1 LQGIQLILQKY
12 IKHQWTA
19 ASHDIFVIPIAWS
32 LAYWVRY
39 NFGSIPSGMI
49 DQAIYSLLYILPAQ
63 IFSYWYF
70 GLYRGVWRY
79 ASMPDLIRILKA
91 TCVGVSLSIILLYV
105 VSNLSGIPRTI
116 PVLYGIFLILML
128 SGSRFTYR
136 WVKDRDIY
144 KNSGERV
151 LIIGAGRAGEI
162 LAREIRQ
169 DTNHSHYP
177 VAFIDDD
184 KNKRNREIHGVRV
197 VGGISDIVSVTQKYA
212 IQTIF
217 IALPSANNKQIHA
230 IFDVCE
236 TTQLPIRILPKF
248 DDITLDKVGIQ
259 SLREVSIDDLLG
271 RDPVSLNWD
280 FISNSLSNKTILVSG
295 GGGSIGSE
303 LCRQLCNLSPKNL
316 IIFEQSEFNLYE
328 IERELKDH
336 CNSANVIPYLGDVA
350 VLKSLDKCFSKYKP
364 DIVFHAAA
372 YKHVPMLQANI
383 REGFNNN
390 VIGSNNIIQMAD
402 KHQCETFVLV
412 STDKAVNPTNYMGV
426 TKRISEQCC
435 QLMSKSSKTKFIT
448 IRFGNVLGSAGSVI
462 PLFKEQIKK
471 GGPITVTHKDIVRYF
486 MTIKEACQLIMQS
499 AVIGRGGE
507 IFVLDMG
514 KPILI
519 QSLAEK
525 MIRLS
530 GKVPFQ
536 DINIEY
542 TGLRP
547 GEKLYEELFYDEEK
561 LKATGFDKIQLANT
575 SVLDLN
581 NFKTLL
587 SSIISACDSYDES
600 KLVSLVKPIYLSD
613 DNGRADSDKS
623 NIIPLKQNY

>member
-1 LQGIQLILQKY
+1 MQDIQRILQKY
-12 IKHQWTA
+12 IKHQWSA
-19 ASHDIFVIPIAWS
+19 ALHDILVIPIAWL
-32 LAYWVRY
+32 LAYWIRF
-39 NFGSIPSGMI
+39 NFGVVPSGMVE
-49 DQAIYSLLYILPAQ
+49 QALHSLLFIIPTQ

-79 ASMPDLIRILKA
+79 ASIPDLIRILKA
-91 TCVGVSLSIILLYV
+91 TCVGVSLSIILLYA
-105 VSNLSGIPRTI
+105 VSNLSTIPRTI
-116 PVLYGIFLILML
+116 PILYGVFLISML
-128 SGSRFTYR
+128 GGSRFAYR
-136 WVKDRDIY
+136 WIRDRDIY
-144 KNSGERV
+144 QITGKRV

-169 DTNHSHYP
+169 DTNHLHYP
-177 VAFIDDD
+177 VAFVDDD

-197 VGGISDIVSVTQKYA
+197 VGGISDIVSVIQKYA
-212 IQTIF
+212 IQAIF
-217 IALPSANNKQIHA
+217 IALPSANNKQVQA

-280 FISNSLSNKTILVSG
+280 YIANSLSNKTILVSG

-303 LCRQLCNLSPKNL
+303 LCRQLCQLSPQNL

-328 IERELKDH
+328 IERELNGRSH
-336 CNSANVIPYLGDVA
+336 SVNIIPYLGDVA
-350 VLKSLDKCFSKYKP
+350 AVKSLDECFSKYKP

-372 YKHVPMLQANI
+372 YKHVPMLQTNI

-390 VIGSNNIIQMAD
+390 VIGSNNIVKMAD
-402 KHQCETFVLV
+402 KYQCETFVLV
-412 STDKAVNPTNYMGV
+412 STDKAVNPTNFMGV

-471 GGPITVTHKDIVRYF
+471 GGPITVTDKNIVRYF

-499 AVIGRGGE
+499 AVIGSGGE

-514 KPILI
+514 KPVLI

-530 GKVPFQ
+530 GKVPFV
-536 DINIEY
+536 DIDIEY

-547 GEKLYEELFYDEEK
+547 GEKLYEELFYKEEK
-561 LKATGFDKIQLANT
+561 LKDTGFDKIQLANT
-575 SVLDLN
+575 SSLDLKH
-581 NFKTLL
+581 FELLL
-587 SSIISACDSYDES
+587 SNIIAACENYDEL
-600 KLVSLVKPIYLSD
+600 KLVDLVKPIYLSD
-613 DNGRADSDKS
+613 NTTKMGSIKS
-623 NIIPLKQNY
+623 NIIPIKQNY

>member
-1 LQGIQLILQKY
+1 MQDLQVFLQKY

-19 ASHDIFVIPIAWS
+19 ALHDILVIPIAWA
-32 LAYWVRY
+32 LAYWVRF
-39 NFGSIPSGMI
+39 NFGLFPDGMI
-49 DQAIYSLLYILPAQ
+49 NQATHSLLYILPAQ
-63 IFSYWYF
+63 IISYWYF

-91 TCVGVSLSIILLYV
+91 VSVGVSLSIILLYV
-105 VSNLSGIPRTI
+105 VSNLSTIPRTI
-116 PVLYGIFLILML
+116 PILYGIFLILML

-136 WVKDRDIY
+136 WIKDRDIY
-144 KNSGERV
+144 RNSGKRV

-169 DTNHSHYP
+169 DSNHIHYP

-197 VGGISDIVSVTQKYA
+197 VGGISDIISVTQKYD
-212 IQTIF
+212 IQAIF
-217 IALPSANNKQIHA
+217 IALPSANNKQIQN

-248 DDITLDKVGIQ
+248 DDITHDKVGIQ

-280 FISNSLSNKTILVSG
+280 FISNSLNNKTILVSG

-303 LCRQLCNLSPKNL
+303 LCRQLCQLSPKKL

-328 IERELKDH
+328 IERELKGH
-336 CNSANVIPYLGDVA
+336 CNAAKIIPYLGDVA
-350 VLKSLDKCFSKYKP
+350 IEKSLDNCFSLYKP

-390 VIGSNNIIQMAD
+390 VIGSNNIIKMAD
-402 KHQCETFVLV
+402 KHNCETFVLV

-435 QLMSKSSKTKFIT
+435 QLMSQSSKTKFVT

-462 PLFKEQIKK
+462 PLFKEQIKM
-471 GGPITVTHKDIVRYF
+471 GGPITVTHKDIIRYF

-499 AVIGRGGE
+499 AVIGKGGE

-514 KPILI
+514 KPVLI

-536 DINIEY
+536 DIDIEY

-561 LKATGFDKIQLANT
+561 LKDTGFDKIQLANN
-575 SVLDLN
+575 SLLDYEH
-581 NFKTLL
+581 FETLL
-587 SSIISACDSYDES
+587 CNIIKACDQYNEPE
-600 KLVSLVKPIYLSD
+600 LVNLVKPIYLSEN
-613 DNGRADSDKS
+613 NGKGGAEKS